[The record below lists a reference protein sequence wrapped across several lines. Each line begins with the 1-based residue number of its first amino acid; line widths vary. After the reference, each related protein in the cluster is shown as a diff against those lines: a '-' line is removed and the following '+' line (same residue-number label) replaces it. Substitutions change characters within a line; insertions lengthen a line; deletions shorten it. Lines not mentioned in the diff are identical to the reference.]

1 MILHVVV
8 RREGDRW
15 GVAIDRELMAL
26 TADHGEAAR
35 LARDAAQI
43 LRDSGAKAHVRI
55 APDRIARERR
65 SFKPED

>member
-8 RREGDRW
+8 RREGERW

-26 TADHGEAAR
+26 ANDREEAAR
-35 LARDAAQI
+35 LARETAQI

-55 APDRIARERR
+55 APERR
-65 SFKPED
+65 TFKRED